1 MAVAKRDRTRNQLLI
16 AAQTLALEG
25 GSGALSVNNLSE
37 KSELALGTFYNY
49 YRSREDVMLDICA
62 LLVSACRQ
70 DVTAAT
76 SGLEDPVEIVAASLN
91 QTLHTALP
99 GSDIGRLMF
108 ETSLSMEPFML
119 GVRRFFR
126 RDLEE
131 GVKQGAFNVKA
142 PDAVVSMV
150 SGSCLGVMQDVY
162 AGRLAVEMIPEV
174 TESILKQLGVDS
186 GLAHRQANAPMRLQ
200 PCRQLPLVATDL
212 LPPLGPASK
221 ARQSIA
227 EKTNSG

>member
-49 YRSREDVMLDICA
+49 YRSREDVMLDICN
-62 LLVSACRQ
+62 LLVSACRK
-70 DVTAAT
+70 DVEAAT
-76 SGLEDPVEIVAASLN
+76 SGMDEPVEVVATSLT

-108 ETSLSMEPFML
+108 ETNLSMEPFML
-119 GVRRFFR
+119 GVRR
-126 RDLEE
+126 DLEGGIAQ
-131 GVKQGAFNVKA
+131 GVFRVKA
-142 PDAVVSMV
+142 PDAIVSMV

-162 AGRLAVEMIPEV
+162 AGRLALEMIPEV
-174 TESILKQLGVDS
+174 TESILLQLGVAPE
-186 GLAHRQANAPMRLQ
+186 LAHKHAHAPVPLQ
-200 PCRQLPLVATDL
+200 PPRQLPLKAIDL
-212 LPPLGPASK
+212 LPPLGPAAKSTALK
-221 ARQSIA
+221 
-227 EKTNSG
+227 GH